1 MSSNESHSEIRALS
15 ADEIEAAAGAMH
27 IHVPGLF
34 HLAIGAHGASIGV
47 LGYGVGVS
55 DSEGAFTFTFDQ

>member
-1 MSSNESHSEIRALS
+1 
-15 ADEIEAAAGAMH
+15 
-27 IHVPGLF
+27 LF